1 MRIDLGGRHALV
13 TGGASGIG
21 RATAQALLAAGAEV
35 TVADRDD
42 AGAGAA
48 SAMGAGFAVLDVG
61 DEVAVESLAAQM
73 ETEGR
78 APDILVTSAGV
89 LQRTLAPGE
98 LSWKEWDRV
107 TRVHQRGTFAC
118 CRSFGGRMGRGGA
131 VVTISSVAGLRSGPL
146 HAYGPAKAAIAH
158 LTRCL
163 AAEWGPRGVRVNSV
177 APGFTLTP
185 AVERGLADG
194 TLDAATMAGHTAL
207 GRLIDPAEIAAAVVF
222 LASPAASAITGAV
235 LPVDAGYM
243 VATDW
248 GAYGGLRG

>member
-1 MRIDLGGRHALV
+1 MRIDLDRRHALV
-13 TGGASGIG
+13 TGGGSGIG
-21 RATAQALLAAGAEV
+21 RASAEAFRAAGARV
-35 TVADRDD
+35 TVADRD
-42 AGAGAA
+42 GAGATVA
-48 SAMGAGFAVLDVG
+48 AAMGADFALLDVG
-61 DEVAVESLAAQM
+61 DEKTVEALALRL
-73 ETEGR
+73 ESEGR
-78 APDILVTSAGV
+78 TPDILVTCAGV
-89 LQRTLAPGE
+89 LQRTLPPEE
-98 LSWKEWDRV
+98 LTWKEWDRV
-107 TRVHQRGTFAC
+107 TRIHQRGTFAC

-163 AAEWGPRGVRVNSV
+163 AAEWGPRGVRVNAV

-194 TLDAATMAGHTAL
+194 TLDAATMARHAAL

-243 VATDW
+243 VAADW
-248 GAYGGLRG
+248 GVYGGLRS